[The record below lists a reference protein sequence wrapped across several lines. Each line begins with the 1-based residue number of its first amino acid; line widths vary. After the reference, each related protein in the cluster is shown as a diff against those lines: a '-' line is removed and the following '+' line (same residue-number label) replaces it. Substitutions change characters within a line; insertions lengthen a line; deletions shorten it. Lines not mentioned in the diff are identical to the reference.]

1 MAYTTETKKAGTGIK
16 RHRIEKFDVINVSIL
31 VFFAILIIYPFYNCI
46 IVSITTQTE
55 YVRTP
60 FMIFPKQVTFDS
72 YKYILSNRG
81 LLYGYRSTL
90 TILGFGVPINMA
102 LTACGAFVLSRAN
115 FPGKKFF
122 FFMIVVTMF
131 FGGGMIPTYLT
142 VRDLKLT
149 NTLWS
154 VILLHGMNTFYFILC
169 RNYMNSIPES
179 MEESAKMDGANDI
192 TIMLRIILPLCKPIL
207 ATILLFYSVDR
218 WNEWF
223 WAMLFIRKDTLIPL
237 QALLRNIIFI
247 SLYETKDAAFDSI
260 EIFFGDGIKM
270 AVIMVTMLP
279 IMLFYPFVQKYFV
292 RGIMIGAIK
301 A

>member
-1 MAYTTETKKAGTGIK
+1 MAYTTDKTKTGTGIA
-16 RHRIEKFDVINVSIL
+16 RHKIERFDVINISIL
-31 VFFAILIIYPFYNCI
+31 MFLAILIIYPFYNCV

-60 FMIFPKQVTFDS
+60 FMLFPKEVNFDS
-72 YKYILSNRG
+72 YKYILGNRG
-81 LLYGYRSTL
+81 LYFGYRSTL
-90 TILGFGVPINMA
+90 TILAFGVPLNMA
-102 LTACGAFVLSRAN
+102 LTAFGAFVLSRAK

-131 FGGGMIPTYLT
+131 FSGGLIPVYLT
-142 VRDLKLT
+142 IRDLGLS
-149 NTLWS
+149 NSLWS
-154 VILLHGMNTFYFILC
+154 VIFLNGMNTFYFILC
-169 RNYMNSIPES
+169 RNYMMSIPES

-192 TIMLRIILPLCKPIL
+192 TVMVRIILPLCKPIL

-223 WAMLFIRKDTLIPL
+223 WGMLFIRKDTLIPL
-237 QALLRNIIFI
+237 QVLLRNIVFI
-247 SLYETKDAAFDSI
+247 SLYENRDAAFDSI
-260 EIFFGDGIKM
+260 DMFFGDGIKM

-292 RGIMIGAIK
+292 RGIMIGAVK

>member
-1 MAYTTETKKAGTGIK
+1 MAYTTDIKKAGTGIK
-16 RHRIEKFDVINVSIL
+16 RHRIERFDIINTSIL
-31 VFFAILIIYPFYNCI
+31 VILALMIVYPFYNCI
-46 IVSITTQTE
+46 IVSIATQTE

-60 FMIFPKQVTFDS
+60 FMIFPREITFDS
-72 YKYILSNRG
+72 YKYILGNRG
-81 LLYGYRSTL
+81 LFFGYRSTL
-90 TILGFGVPINMA
+90 TILAFGVPLNMI
-102 LTACGAFVLSRAN
+102 LTAFGAFVLSRAN
-115 FPGKKFF
+115 FPGKKIF

-131 FGGGMIPTYLT
+131 FSGGMIPVYLT
-142 VRDLKLT
+142 VRDLGLT

-154 VILLHGMNTFYFILC
+154 LIFLHGMNTFYFILC
-169 RNYMNSIPES
+169 RNYMMSIPES

-192 TIMLRIILPLCKPIL
+192 TIMVRIILPLCKPIL

-237 QALLRNIIFI
+237 QSLLRNIVFI
-247 SLYETKDAAFDSI
+247 SLYETKDAALDSI